1 MHTDGTVLI
10 QHDPAAVQCL
20 HGAQIVKLNR
30 AIVLRL
36 DNGLLERLAG
46 RSTNVERPHGQ
57 LRARF
62 ADGLRGDNTNRFP
75 ELDKLA
81 GSQIAPVTLRAYS
94 AAAFASQNRADF

>member
-1 MHTDGTVLI
+1 MHTDRAILI
-10 QHDPAAVQCL
+10 QDDPTAVQRL
-20 HGAQIVKLNR
+20 HGAEIIELNR

-46 RSTNVERPHGQ
+46 CSTNVERPHGQ

-62 ADGLRGDNTNRFP
+62 ADGLRGDNTNRFT

-81 GSQIAPVTLRAYS
+81 GSQVAPVTLRAHS
-94 AAAFASQNRADF
+94 ATAFASQN